1 MQGVRWSHISQ
12 EARDLVEALLEVDP
26 ERRLSCEEALAHPW
40 FTNDS
45 STVQA
50 ALKLMKDNQ
59 SSQNG
64 HQWRRNP
71 AFKTEDQTITEG
83 HLSEIQ
89 KKIGAV

>member
-1 MQGVRWSHISQ
+1 MQGVRWSHISE

-26 ERRLSCEEALAHPW
+26 ETRLSCEEALAHPW
-40 FTNDS
+40 FTNDP

-50 ALKLMKDNQ
+50 ALKLMKNNQ

-64 HQWRRNP
+64 NQWRRNP
-71 AFKTEDQTITEG
+71 AFKTEDQAITEG